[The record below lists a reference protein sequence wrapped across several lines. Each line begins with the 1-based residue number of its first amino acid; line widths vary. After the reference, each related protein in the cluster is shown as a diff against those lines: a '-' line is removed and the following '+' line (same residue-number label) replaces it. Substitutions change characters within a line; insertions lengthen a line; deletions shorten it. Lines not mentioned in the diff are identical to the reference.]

1 MAQSEKLRLSP
12 APAIAAVMG
21 RLLVPRLAALSNR
34 KGVHPL
40 VDVYLTLCSQ
50 STVVLSNVPGPRQR
64 LKLPGALCHVNKE
77 SFEVTALR
85 FYGVGH
91 AGVYCGLLSCAG
103 EVHLSLSSDPAVEL
117 EPARLAHIFADAV
130 SSLHGAAAMLTVV
143 TPRPPVS
150 LTDLLIVVALR
161 GVGWV
166 ALAACAALACY
177 VL

>member
-50 STVVLSNVPGPRQR
+50 
-64 LKLPGALCHVNKE
+64 
-77 SFEVTALR
+77 VTALR